1 MHQELNKARLSM
13 RPVSKNIPFV
23 KSERAL
29 GDIARQN
36 VGLQMMFE
44 MEEEKDDAPPEYS
57 DSETESDIWPG
68 AGITQKKKRMKSAKM

>member
-1 MHQELNKARLSM
+1 M

-36 VGLQMMFE
+36 IGLQMMFE
-44 MEEEKDDAPPEYS
+44 MEEEKDESSPEYS
-57 DSETESDIWPG
+57 DSETETDNWPG
-68 AGITQKKKRMKSAKM
+68 VSMMQKKKKIKSAKM